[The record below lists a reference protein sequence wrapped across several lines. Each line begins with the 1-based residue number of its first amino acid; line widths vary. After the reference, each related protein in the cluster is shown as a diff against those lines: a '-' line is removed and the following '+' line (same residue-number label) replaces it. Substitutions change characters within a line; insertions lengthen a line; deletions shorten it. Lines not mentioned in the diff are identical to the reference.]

1 MRTLSKAWGLA
12 GVRLG
17 FCFAAQNIIAYMMK
31 VKAPYNINALTGA
44 AAFTALGNVRFMQ
57 TTLDRILDERRWL
70 AGQIAVLPRVRK
82 VYPSDA
88 NFLLVRCTGAADIY
102 SALAEKNIIVRNR
115 STEPLLD
122 NCLRITVGT
131 HEENE
136 ALVNTWK
143 EIIG

>member
-1 MRTLSKAWGLA
+1 
-12 GVRLG
+12 
-17 FCFAAQNIIAYMMK
+17 
-31 VKAPYNINALTGA
+31 
-44 AAFTALGNVRFMQ
+44 
-57 TTLDRILDERRWL
+57 
-70 AGQIAVLPRVRK
+70 